1 MSEVFLKLL
10 NVSITASWLGIA
22 VLVGRVFLKKCPR
35 WITVVLW
42 ALVAVRLICPVS
54 IESPISMVPS
64 SETVPKDIIKSEVP
78 EINSGLPY
86 LNSTVNPIIEENLAP
101 TPEESVNPIE
111 VITEVAAY
119 VWISGVCVMLVYC
132 IGSYAFVRRKVR
144 EAVKVR
150 DNVWETDRIATP
162 FVLGLARP
170 RIYIPVGMNE
180 DDLEYVISHETSH
193 IRRLDHI
200 WKPLGFL
207 ILSVYWFNPLLWVC
221 YVLLCRDIEVA
232 CDEKVLRDI
241 GVEKKADYSTALI
254 NCSVPRKMIT
264 ACPLAFG
271 EVGVKARV
279 RGILNYKKPTFWL
292 IIAGLVVCIA
302 VGVFFLTDP
311 LGRETE
317 LDAALES
324 FIKTELAEPS
334 RENGEVF
341 CAVDLNVLDVVSEGN
356 ITTVYAWVFTKCYT
370 ADGEGASASHIP
382 SVITVKE
389 KDGKRSLEEYWLPK
403 DGNEYS
409 DSIKKKFPRRLHKY
423 ALDSRDGKKSEER
436 CDSLAREYF
445 LTLGNNLD
453 RLHFLTANTELDG
466 IKVSVVSSMLSGDD
480 PFIVIEWTNGTA
492 DSISF
497 GEKFGL
503 TYYDKGTW
511 RDALKGEGIFHMTAR
526 EVKPGDTARQ
536 VYYLTDYDLSHV
548 SNYSQASSV
557 MYKFE
562 TTFRREV
569 KDDKTEYKAWIYF
582 DILDTSE
589 IGGADEPSDIITE
602 AKPRAARTYYFKG
615 ELEPFPY
622 PQLTLALNNTFTFT
636 YSVFSSYAG
645 FGTYEETSDE
655 VICRTYDGLNVWR
668 FKKVDL
674 SLVFD
679 GKNSSPI
686 PSFKYSQSSAPEC
699 PVPDGA
705 VFEKVYLIPSGIDYY
720 ESCYCDIDSDGV
732 IEKVSIDQSTVYF
745 TDVGKRSMMFSVHS
759 GETGE
764 TVEYLEDYDIEFG
777 ICSLTPYGN
786 SVILEINRMHMS
798 DMGPYLLKY
807 RISVKD
813 GKLQCEKIS
822 EEYLSIDQ

>member
-1 MSEVFLKLL
+1 MNEVFLKLL

-22 VLVGRVFLKKCPR
+22 VIIARLFLKKSPR
-35 WITVVLW
+35 WITVLLW

-54 IESPISMVPS
+54 IESSLSMIPS
-64 SETVPKDIIKSEVP
+64 SETVPEEIVHTEIP
-78 EINSGLPY
+78 QINSGIPY
-86 LNSTVNPIIEENLAP
+86 FNSAVNPVIEENFAP
-101 TPEESVNPIE
+101 VPEKSVTPMEIITDVASYIW
-111 VITEVAAY
+111 VI
-119 VWISGVCVMLVYC
+119 GVCLMLTYC
-132 IGSYAFVRRKVR
+132 AGSYIFVRYKVSEAAKVR
-144 EAVKVR
+144 E
-150 DNVWETDRIATP
+150 NIWECDKATTP
-162 FVLGLARP
+162 FVLGIIKP
-170 RIYIPVGMNE
+170 RIYVTAGMNE
-180 DDLEYVISHETSH
+180 TDLGYVISHERSH
-193 IRRLDHI
+193 IKRFDHL

-232 CDEKVLRDI
+232 CDEKVLRSI
-241 GVEKKADYSTALI
+241 GEEAKSGYSTALI

-271 EVGVKARV
+271 EVGVKDRV
-279 RGILNYKKPTFWL
+279 KNILNYKKPAFWL
-292 IIAGLVVCIA
+292 IIVGLIVCIT

-341 CAVDLNVLDVVSEGN
+341 CAVDLNVLDVVRKGN
-356 ITTVYAWVFTKCYT
+356 ITTVYAWVFTKSYT

-389 KDGKRSLEEYWLPK
+389 KDGEFTLEEYWLPK

-423 ALDSRDGKKSEER
+423 ALDSRDGKKSEEK
-436 CDSLAREYF
+436 CDAMAREYF
-445 LTLGNNLD
+445 LSLGNNLD

-480 PFIVIEWTNGTA
+480 PFIVVEWTNLT
-492 DSISF
+492 DSSISF

-511 RDALKGEGIFHMTAR
+511 RDALKGDGIFHMTAR
-526 EVKPGDTARQ
+526 EVKPGDTSRQ
-536 VYYLTDYDLSHV
+536 VYYLTGYDLSHV
-548 SNYSQASSV
+548 SNYSQTSSV

-562 TTFRREV
+562 TAFRREV

-602 AKPRAARTYYFKG
+602 AKPRAARTYSFKG

-622 PQLTLALNNTFTFT
+622 PQLTLALNKTFTFT

-705 VFEKVYLIPSGIDYY
+705 VLEKVYLIPSGIDYY

-732 IEKVSIDQSTVYF
+732 IEKVSIDQSSVYF

-759 GETGE
+759 GE

-777 ICSLTPYGN
+777 ICSLTPDGN

-807 RISVKD
+807 RISVKN
-813 GKLQCEKIS
+813 GNLQCEKIS